1 MLDALFICRRCF
13 IDHAWSMHCLFAV
26 DVSLNTYFIHD
37 GPICS
42 LFKLYYAS
50 YIWYFDF
57 LPTPFA
63 TFNFFLCILYL
74 NILFHSA
81 SNDLF
86 QVASLSLAGKKVI
99 LKFCNSCRPTTAN
112 IIENYLCRWFFYANF
127 ARFFRPAILLNTTY
141 KQWEALWIKFT
152 GLN

>member
-1 MLDALFICRRCF
+1 
-13 IDHAWSMHCLFAV
+13 MHCLFAV

-42 LFKLYYAS
+42 LFKLYSAS
-50 YIWYFDF
+50 YIWYSDF
-57 LPTPFA
+57 LSTPFA
-63 TFNFFLCILYL
+63 TFTFFYVSYIWTYYFIQHQMTYFKSPAYHL
-74 NILFHSA
+74 
-81 SNDLF
+81 
-86 QVASLSLAGKKVI
+86 QEKKVI

-127 ARFFRPAILLNTTY
+127 ARFFRPAVLLTTTY

>member
-1 MLDALFICRRCF
+1 MFHWSCLFDALSVCRRCF
-13 IDHAWSMHCLFAV
+13 IKYLFH
-26 DVSLNTYFIHD
+26 SRWTY
-37 GPICS
+37 
-42 LFKLYYAS
+42 LFSFQVIFCKLYLVLWLPVNT
-50 YIWYFDF
+50 IRYFY
-57 LPTPFA
+57 
-63 TFNFFLCILYL
+63 FFLCILYL